1 MSIKKIG
8 ILRGNCP
15 NMMNWRKNQKTKNTP
30 IITFRR
36 QETLERGFWAEPDFI
51 SLNIGVF

>member
-1 MSIKKIG
+1 MSIKKMG

-15 NMMNWRKNQKTKNTP
+15 NMMNWRKNQNTKNTP

-36 QETLERGFWAEPDFI
+36 QETLKRSFWANPDFI
-51 SLNIGVF
+51 SLYIDVF